1 MAVQEAMIA
10 GQAASASSARQP
22 GSVDQL
28 TGSKLTGGGGGTTCL
43 GLVTQAASS
52 ASALQIRIRLTLVNI
67 VEARPRLLGNEECPH
82 YSLMPA
88 WSMMKAYCS
97 AYSR

>member
-28 TGSKLTGGGGGTTCL
+28 TGSKLTGGGGTTRL
-43 GLVTQAASS
+43 GLVTQAVSS
-52 ASALQIRIRLTLVNI
+52 ASALQIRTRLTLAI
-67 VEARPRLLGNEECPH
+67 IP
-82 YSLMPA
+82 
-88 WSMMKAYCS
+88 
-97 AYSR
+97 

>member
-28 TGSKLTGGGGGTTCL
+28 TGSKLTGGGGTTCL
-43 GLVTQAASS
+43 GLVTQPASS
-52 ASALQIRIRLTLVNI
+52 ASALQIRIRLILAI
-67 VEARPRLLGNEECPH
+67 IP
-82 YSLMPA
+82 
-88 WSMMKAYCS
+88 
-97 AYSR
+97 